1 MFANCIRLGTPVCI
15 CITVVLGFLAHSFFS
30 CGFTGVSDDVLEEH
44 FDALDFDL
52 SFWGW
57 D

>member
-1 MFANCIRLGTPVCI
+1 MFAWHPACD

-30 CGFTGVSDDVLEEH
+30 CGFTSTYDDVLEEH
-44 FDALDFDL
+44 FDALGFDL
-52 SFWGW
+52 SFRGW